1 MCYRRVNVFQTANV
15 MDINVS
21 QHLLS
26 FQTGAYKFKEFLD
39 QSQRDVLRHKNKKNA
54 MNKSFDLLKTSL

>member
-1 MCYRRVNVFQTANV
+1 

-39 QSQRDVLRHKNKKNA
+39 QPQRDVLRHKNKKNA
-54 MNKSFDLLKTSL
+54 MNKSFDFLKTSL

>member
-1 MCYRRVNVFQTANV
+1 